1 MYNKI
6 IIGGVQ
12 MNKFK
17 RLVLFILMASMVWM
31 IGCSSNNK
39 AVNIDVQ
46 GEEYTTDEN
55 LSLKIGV
62 MPAVDSAPIFIADKN
77 GYFKELGLDVDV
89 QIYTNAMNRQSALQS
104 GELDGAMTDVVA
116 LVNNVQNGF
125 DIKVTTS
132 TDGSFPILVKKDF
145 KEQKDIKVGLME
157 VSVVNYLCD
166 EFLSENYNVEKIF
179 INEIPAR
186 LEMLNQGQIDMAV
199 LPEPVASQGELMG
212 LEKRIYE
219 SKDEFSPEIM
229 VFTGDAIKNKE
240 KAIQLFHEAYNKA
253 VAEIQKNDSI
263 ARDIL
268 VEKLELNPEVKDKIT
283 LPKYNIAR
291 LPSQEYIEKIMK
303 WNEKVLNKKIDLK
316 YEDLVE
322 GKFVK

>member
-1 MYNKI
+1 
-6 IIGGVQ
+6 
-12 MNKFK
+12 
-17 RLVLFILMASMVWM
+17 MASMVWM

>member
-1 MYNKI
+1 MS
-6 IIGGVQ
+6 
-12 MNKFK
+12 KFK
-17 RLVLFILMASMVWM
+17 RLVLFALIASLVWL
-31 IGCSSNNK
+31 IGCSSNK
-39 AVNIDVQ
+39 AVNSDVQ
-46 GEEYTTDEN
+46 GEEYNTDEN

>member
-1 MYNKI
+1 MGIIKKLVLSI
-6 IIGGVQ
+6 LVLSMTWIIGCTP
-12 MNKFK
+12 K
-17 RLVLFILMASMVWM
+17 
-31 IGCSSNNK
+31 
-39 AVNIDVQ
+39 DVDDGQ
-46 GEEYTTDEN
+46 RDIRTEEN
-55 LSLKIGV
+55 LELKIGV

-77 GYFKELGLDVDV
+77 GYFEELGLDVDV
-89 QIYTNAMNRQSALQS
+89 QVYTNAMNRQSALQS
-104 GELDGAMTDVVA
+104 GELDGAMTDVIA

-132 TDGSFPILVKKDF
+132 TDGSFPILAKKNF
-145 KEQKDIKVGLME
+145 QGQKDIKVGLME

-166 EFLSENYNVEKIF
+166 EFLSEEYKVEKIF

-186 LEMLNQGQIDMAV
+186 LEMINQGQIDMAV

-212 LEKRIYE
+212 LEKKIYE

-229 VFTGDAIKNKE
+229 VFTGDSIKNKE
-240 KAIQLFHEAYNKA
+240 KAIKLFHKAYNKA
-253 VAEIQKNDSI
+253 VAEIQKDESI

-268 VEKLELNPEVKDKIT
+268 VERLELNPEVKDKIT
-283 LPKYNIAR
+283 LPKYNMAR

-303 WNEKVLNKKIDLK
+303 WNEEVLNKKIDLK
-316 YEDLVE
+316 YEELVE